1 MKLIEI
7 YRQNPMN
14 GNGEHFPDAQQVH
27 EGPQKGGDEGSH
39 SYE

>member
-1 MKLIEI
+1 MD
-7 YRQNPMN
+7 

-27 EGPQKGGDEGSH
+27 EGPQEGGDEGSH